1 MTNFDECLLFQKCQ
15 SSRSKLLSEMV
26 GANDEKRQKLQE
38 EVENVNAETTRLQEQ
53 HQNLKGKR
61 INHVEI
67 MLELTDQKGP
77 IISLDMLC
85 LKGGRWEIMK
95 AFTFRCSCKIHPHAS
110 CKHMGMNERVCNL
123 TLAY

>member
-1 MTNFDECLLFQKCQ
+1 
-15 SSRSKLLSEMV
+15 MV

-77 IISLDMLC
+77 IISLDMLSV
-85 LKGGRWEIMK
+85 RW
-95 AFTFRCSCKIHPHAS
+95 A
-110 CKHMGMNERVCNL
+110 MGDNEGF
-123 TLAY
+123 YF